1 MTVIFLSRFM
11 LDLRGIHFGQR
22 TPGAPGAESTF
33 SGPGKMSDIC
43 FDTSRIVGNLG
54 ATLSYPDFDSNS
66 RSSVSY
72 KPSRNTEHC
81 GEIEEVE
88 RGGLGCRDEEW
99 QWYGDE
105 KLVYV
110 DDPFKAGLLRQPPVV
125 VDIME
130 LEEPLSPLSPISP
143 VSAMLCFAVYSRL
156 TRVCVPWW
164 IVVVSE
170 WVAGVLIA
178 SVLACACV
186 IDTSMGG
193 FCVDAVKTFVCTIL
207 YTQKDIRIC
216 VAPTC
221 GYYGVSEAGRVSA
234 TYRMW
239 AGMISRVIRAEIDR

>member
-1 MTVIFLSRFM
+1 M
-11 LDLRGIHFGQR
+11 LDLRGIQFSGRQ
-22 TPGAPGAESTF
+22 PGLPGAESTF
-33 SGPGKMSDIC
+33 SGPGRVSDIR

-130 LEEPLSPLSPISP
+130 LEEPLSPLSPMSP
-143 VSAMLCFAVYSRL
+143 VSAMLCFVVYSGL
-156 TRVCVPWW
+156 TRGCVADSRPVRVGRRHPHRKCSRMCESILRW
-164 IVVVSE
+164 
-170 WVAGVLIA
+170 G
-178 SVLACACV
+178 
-186 IDTSMGG
+186 GG
-193 FCVDAVKTFVCTIL
+193 FCVDAVKMFVCTYCIPNKIPGSVSRQL
-207 YTQKDIRIC
+207 VNSMGIGGWESFRYLSHVVRYDIE
-216 VAPTC
+216 
-221 GYYGVSEAGRVSA
+221 GYFR
-234 TYRMW
+234 R
-239 AGMISRVIRAEIDR
+239 D